1 MVKWHR
7 YRDGDG
13 QVKRP
18 EPHLSRSST
27 EESTVQPGCSTIL
40 FGGHPLETA
49 LKGIK
54 QARFDAIELC
64 AIPGMADHLSADE
77 GAEYYRDIRR
87 TVADLGL
94 AIESIGASTNVLD
107 SDRRARFVRLIKA
120 AAVLGAPTIT
130 TGSGGVSD
138 DEQSY
143 HAVVATIA
151 DLARVAAGEGVRLS
165 IKPHIRAAVYSTPT
179 ALRFMAD
186 VDRAWVGLNYDAS
199 HLWRAN
205 ETPEDSLKQLG
216 PHLATARIRDAVS
229 REPGGPGP
237 VDQQIPGNGAMN
249 LPAIA
254 RELGALPGL
263 QFTVLEI
270 VGTKGMPAD
279 AVQAVVD
286 TSCQRMRELFA

>member
-1 MVKWHR
+1 M
-7 YRDGDG
+7 
-13 QVKRP
+13 
-18 EPHLSRSST
+18 
-27 EESTVQPGCSTIL
+27 QPGCSTIL

-54 QARFDAIELC
+54 QARFAAIELC

-77 GAEYYRDIRR
+77 GNGYYRDVRQ

-94 AIESIGASTNVLD
+94 TIESIGASTNVLD
-107 SDRRARFVRLIKA
+107 PDRRARFVRLIKA
-120 AAVLGAPTIT
+120 AALLGAPAIT

-143 HAVVATIA
+143 RAVVATFA
-151 DLARVAAGEGVRLS
+151 ELTRVASGEGVKLS
-165 IKPHIRAAVYSTPT
+165 IKPHVRAAVYSTPT

-205 ETPEDSLKQLG
+205 ETPEDSLKPLG

-249 LPAIA
+249 LSAIA
-254 RELGALPGL
+254 RELRALPGL
-263 QFTVLEI
+263 RYTVLEI
-270 VGTKGMPAD
+270 VGTKGMTVD
-279 AVQAVVD
+279 AIQPVVD
-286 TSCQRMRELFA
+286 TSCQRMKELFA